1 MLAVYRIFLFSFNL
15 MISYKHRFTLFIL
28 AFFLLLSFNFHSQQ
42 AFSLD
47 INNQASLSLEKWNRY
62 LRNNLDSLK
71 IDALNLL
78 QHSNINNN
86 LFAISVAK
94 RSMGSFFI
102 RKGYPSKGRD
112 YLKNSLAYFEKMDD
126 KTLAAETLSEIGI
139 SFFVENDY
147 YEAKN
152 YFEQSLKCASESK
165 DITISFMSEIN
176 LAQVYGNLG
185 DHVKATSYANHYL
198 RQCLHHNKLESASN
212 ALAFLGT
219 YEINNNRL
227 FLAKEYLL
235 KSYEYALQSTS
246 KIQISLAYN
255 NLGVWFA
262 TNNDF
267 ENAKTYFIKS
277 LTIRKEINSPKQLF
291 ESYYNLAEVY
301 LLINDFDQ
309 SIQMYNLA
317 LSLTME
323 NHLFNEEVECWN
335 GLSNICEI
343 KKDFKNASLY
353 KDTLIQ
359 RISLNNKLKIKE
371 YQQLR
376 NLVDP
381 IQYNPPKRKLKHKE
395 YSILIEFAIVGFAVL
410 TLILLNSKLKIRF

>member
-1 MLAVYRIFLFSFNL
+1 
-15 MISYKHRFTLFIL
+15 
-28 AFFLLLSFNFHSQQ
+28 
-42 AFSLD
+42 
-47 INNQASLSLEKWNRY
+47 
-62 LRNNLDSLK
+62 
-71 IDALNLL
+71 
-78 QHSNINNN
+78 
-86 LFAISVAK
+86 
-94 RSMGSFFI
+94 MGSFFI

-112 YLKNSLAYFEKMDD
+112 YLKHSLAYFDKMND

-139 SFFVENDY
+139 SFFMENDY

-152 YFEQSLKCASESK
+152 YFEQSLKCASKSK
-165 DITISFMSEIN
+165 DITISFMSELN
-176 LAQVYGNLG
+176 LAQVYSNLG
-185 DHVKATSYANHYL
+185 DHIKATSYANHYL

>member
-1 MLAVYRIFLFSFNL
+1 
-15 MISYKHRFTLFIL
+15 MISDKHRFNLFVF
-28 AFFLLLSFNFHSQQ
+28 AFFLVLSFNFYSQQ
-42 AFSLD
+42 SSTLD

-62 LRNNLDSLK
+62 LRNDLDSLK
-71 IDALNLL
+71 IDALKLI

-112 YLKNSLAYFEKMDD
+112 YLKHSLAYFDKMND

-139 SFFVENDY
+139 SFFLENDY

-152 YFEQSLKCASESK
+152 YFEQSLKCASKSK
-165 DITISFMSEIN
+165 DITISFMSELN
-176 LAQVYGNLG
+176 LAQVYSNLG
-185 DHVKATSYANHYL
+185 DHIKATSFANHYL

-227 FLAKEYLL
+227 VLAKEHLL
-235 KSYEYALQSTS
+235 KSYEYALQSSS

-262 TNNDF
+262 TNN
-267 ENAKTYFIKS
+267 ELIKAKNYFIKS
-277 LTIRKEINSPKQLF
+277 LNIRKKINSPKQLF

-301 LLINDFDQ
+301 LLIDDFDQ
-309 SIQMYNLA
+309 SLKMFNLA
-317 LSLTME
+317 LSVTMKS
-323 NHLFNEEVECWN
+323 HLFNEEVECWN
-335 GLSNICEI
+335 GLSNIFEI

-353 KDTLIQ
+353 KDSLIQ
-359 RISLNNKLKIKE
+359 RISSNNKLKIKE
-371 YQQLR
+371 YQELR

-381 IQYNPPKRKLKHKE
+381 IQYIPPKKRKKE
-395 YSILIEFAIVGFAVL
+395 KGYSILIEFVIVGFTVVV
-410 TLILLNSKLKIRF
+410 LILLNSKLKNRFKA